1 MENEKKEIEK
11 EDNKEE
17 IKETKSNSE
26 QKEDKK
32 IEDNKEQ
39 IPKNKKEGFFKK
51 VWNSITK
58 IEKYPEMAAQ
68 GLGKAFTYICKVV
81 AILAIILCLGMI
93 YQAYQILQEGVS
105 YIQNEFPEFS
115 YKDGVLTVNSETPIT
130 ISAEDSYVGET
141 IIDTITEDN
150 EVINKYIK
158 QVEDYGD
165 GIIVL
170 KDRVIVKNG
179 AITGTI
185 EYEYKQMLEQM
196 GINEFQK
203 QDVINYINSPQ
214 ILNIYVSIFITI
226 FVYSFAMY
234 LLTTLSNAVFLA
246 VFGYLTTWIAKIR
259 MRFVAVFNMA
269 IYSLTLSIILN
280 MIYIAIN
287 IFIPFNMEY
296 FQVMYVTVAAIYLI
310 AAIFLLKSEYIK
322 RQVELMKIAEA
333 QEIVR
338 KELEEKE
345 QEEENKK
352 REEEK
357 KKRKEK
363 DKKKKKKEQDKQGQ
377 EPEGSNAKYINDRR
391 KTTNEQKTKRAK
403 QQTIT
408 ENVGVDNSVIDST
421 CYIIRCY
428 YLLNAKQQK

>member
-1 MENEKKEIEK
+1 MENEKEELRKEE
-11 EDNKEE
+11 NKEE
-17 IKETKSNSE
+17 IKETKNNSE

-32 IEDNKEQ
+32 TDDNKEQ
-39 IPKNKKEGFFKK
+39 MPKDKKDGFFKK
-51 VWNSITK
+51 LWNSITK

-93 YQAYQILQEGVS
+93 YQAYQMLQEGIS
-105 YIQNEFPEFS
+105 YLQNEFPEFS
-115 YKDGVLTVNSETPIT
+115 YKDGILTVNSETPIT

-141 IIDTITEDN
+141 IIDTSTEDKEIVN
-150 EVINKYIK
+150 QYIE

-203 QDVINYINSPQ
+203 QDVINYINSSQ

-269 IYSLTLSIILN
+269 VYSLTLSTILN

-310 AAIFLLKSEYIK
+310 ATIFLLKSEYIK

-363 DKKKKKKEQDKQGQ
+363 DKKEEKKEQDKQGQ
-377 EPEGSNAKYINDRR
+377 EPEGSNA
-391 KTTNEQKTKRAK
+391 
-403 QQTIT
+403 
-408 ENVGVDNSVIDST
+408 
-421 CYIIRCY
+421 
-428 YLLNAKQQK
+428 

>member
-322 RQVELMKIAEA
+322 RQVEIMKIAEA

-357 KKRKEK
+357 QKRKEK
-363 DKKKKKKEQDKQGQ
+363 DKKEEKKEQDKQGQ
-377 EPEGSNAKYINDRR
+377 EPEGSNA
-391 KTTNEQKTKRAK
+391 
-403 QQTIT
+403 
-408 ENVGVDNSVIDST
+408 
-421 CYIIRCY
+421 
-428 YLLNAKQQK
+428 

>member
-1 MENEKKEIEK
+1 MENEKEELK
-11 EDNKEE
+11 KEE
-17 IKETKSNSE
+17 NEEMKENKNDSKP
-26 QKEDKK
+26 KEEK
-32 IEDNKEQ
+32 IENKKDDKEQ
-39 IPKNKKEGFFKK
+39 MPKNKKEGFFKK
-51 VWNSITK
+51 LWNSITK

-68 GLGKAFTYICKVV
+68 GLGKAFSYICKVV
-81 AILAIILCLGMI
+81 AILVIILCLGTI
-93 YQAYQILQEGVS
+93 YQAYQMLQEGTL
-105 YIQNEFPEFS
+105 YLQNEFPEFS
-115 YKDGVLTVNSETPIT
+115 YKDGILTVNSETPIT

-141 IIDTITEDN
+141 IIDTSTEDKEIVN
-150 EVINKYIK
+150 QYIE

-203 QDVINYINSPQ
+203 QDVINYINSSQ

-269 IYSLTLSIILN
+269 VYSLTLSTILN

-322 RQVELMKIAEA
+322 RQVELIKLAES
-333 QEIVR
+333 QEIVK

-345 QEEENKK
+345 QEEEEKK
-352 REEEK
+352 RREEEK
-357 KKRKEK
+357 QKRKEK
-363 DKKKKKKEQDKQGQ
+363 DKKEEKKGKEEHGQ
-377 EPEGSNAKYINDRR
+377 EPEGSNA
-391 KTTNEQKTKRAK
+391 
-403 QQTIT
+403 
-408 ENVGVDNSVIDST
+408 
-421 CYIIRCY
+421 
-428 YLLNAKQQK
+428 

>member
-1 MENEKKEIEK
+1 MENEKEELRKEE
-11 EDNKEE
+11 NKEE
-17 IKETKSNSE
+17 IKETKNNSE

-32 IEDNKEQ
+32 TDDNKEQ
-39 IPKNKKEGFFKK
+39 MPKDKKDGFFKK
-51 VWNSITK
+51 LWNSITK

-93 YQAYQILQEGVS
+93 YQAYQMSQEGIS
-105 YIQNEFPEFS
+105 YLQNEFPEFS
-115 YKDGVLTVNSETPIT
+115 YKDGILAVNSETPIT

-141 IIDTITEDN
+141 IIDTITEDK
-150 EVINKYIK
+150 EMINKYIK

-269 IYSLTLSIILN
+269 IYSLTLSTMLN
-280 MIYIAIN
+280 MMYIAIN

-357 KKRKEK
+357 S
-363 DKKKKKKEQDKQGQ
+363 
-377 EPEGSNAKYINDRR
+377 SNA
-391 KTTNEQKTKRAK
+391 
-403 QQTIT
+403 
-408 ENVGVDNSVIDST
+408 
-421 CYIIRCY
+421 
-428 YLLNAKQQK
+428 

>member
-1 MENEKKEIEK
+1 MENEKEELK
-11 EDNKEE
+11 KEE
-17 IKETKSNSE
+17 NEEMKENKNDSKP
-26 QKEDKK
+26 KEEK
-32 IEDNKEQ
+32 IENKKDDKEQ
-39 IPKNKKEGFFKK
+39 IPKNKNEGFFKK

-81 AILAIILCLGMI
+81 AVLAIILCLGTI
-93 YQAYQILQEGVS
+93 YQTYQMLQEGVS
-105 YIQNEFPEFS
+105 YLQNEFPEFS
-115 YKDGVLTVNSETPIT
+115 YKDGILTIDSEEPIT

-141 IIDTITEDN
+141 IIDTSTEDKEIVN
-150 EVINKYIK
+150 QYIE

-203 QDVINYINSPQ
+203 QDVINYINSSQ

-269 IYSLTLSIILN
+269 VYSLTLSTILN

-322 RQVELMKIAEA
+322 RQVELIKLAES
-333 QEIVR
+333 QEIVK

-345 QEEENKK
+345 QEEEEKK
-352 REEEK
+352 RREEEK
-357 KKRKEK
+357 QKRKEK
-363 DKKKKKKEQDKQGQ
+363 DKKEEKKGKEEHGQ
-377 EPEGSNAKYINDRR
+377 EPEGSNA
-391 KTTNEQKTKRAK
+391 
-403 QQTIT
+403 
-408 ENVGVDNSVIDST
+408 
-421 CYIIRCY
+421 
-428 YLLNAKQQK
+428 